1 MKKETDILVFM
12 EKNKHLVWKENSRK
26 LVKDFRI
33 FKAVEVESIS
43 PEGEKSVF
51 VQLDSPDWV
60 NIVCTVKNDEGEDCF
75 LMVRQFRHGSASITL
90 EFPAGLVDPGEDPLE
105 AAKRELLEET
115 GTRAEEL
122 VLIGR
127 ANPDPAF
134 MNNTC
139 WTYMAVNPVT
149 DMKQSLDEHEL
160 IDVELVPVKE
170 YEAEMGNGG
179 FINAITI
186 LAYTW
191 YKKYRKEIT

>member
-1 MKKETDILVFM
+1 M
-12 EKNKHLVWKENSRK
+12 EKNKHLTWIQQGRK

-60 NIVCTVKNDEGEDCF
+60 NIVCPVKNDDGEDCF
-75 LMVRQFRHGSASITL
+75 LMVRQFRHGSSSITL
-90 EFPAGLVDPGEDPLE
+90 EFPARLVDPGEEPL
-105 AAKRELLEET
+105 AAAMRELLEET
-115 GTRAEEL
+115 GTRAEKL
-122 VLIGR
+122 ILIGS

-149 DMKQSLDEHEL
+149 DMKQSLDEHEV
-160 IDVELVPVKE
+160 IDVEVIPVKQL
-170 YEAEMGNGG
+170 EAEMGNGE

-191 YKKYRKEIT
+191 YKKYRKEII